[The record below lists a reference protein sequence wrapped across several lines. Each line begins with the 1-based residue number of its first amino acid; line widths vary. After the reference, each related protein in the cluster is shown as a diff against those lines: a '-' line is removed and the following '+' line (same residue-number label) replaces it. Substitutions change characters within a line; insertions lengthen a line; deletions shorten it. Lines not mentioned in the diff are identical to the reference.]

1 MAVGSDQEPRRLMK
15 ASDPSM
21 RTLSC
26 RAPLL
31 LRRDGGFL
39 MDPGGLR
46 G

>member
-21 RTLSC
+21 RILSC